1 MLKLNKVTLVE
12 IFAVFTAFTAATATA
27 SDVESAVEKDQGDL
41 ISQYDTDGNG
51 QLSKSEVSASNLSE
65 LISNFDSL
73 DTNKDGQLTAEEL
86 AAL

>member
-12 IFAVFTAFTAATATA
+12 IFAVFTAFAAATATA
-27 SDVESAVEKDQGDL
+27 SDLESAVEKDQGDL
-41 ISQYDTDGNG
+41 ISQYDTDGDG
-51 QLSKSEVSASNLSE
+51 QLSKSEASASNISE

-73 DTNKDGQLTAEEL
+73 DANKDGQLSAEEL